1 MHSYI
6 SALFTYYLLKKE
18 SFSEENSLFGYMI
31 VYNHHNYI
39 RKFEDMF
46 EKVFEDDLKYK
57 ILKVQIEDMLKPEN
71 KKK

>member
-1 MHSYI
+1 
-6 SALFTYYLLKKE
+6 
-18 SFSEENSLFGYMI
+18 MI

-57 ILKVQIEDMLKPEN
+57 ILKVQIEDMLKPKN